1 MSVLSQMTIFLSAA
15 VIAAPITKWL
25 GFGAV
30 LGYLVAGMILGPWGL
45 GVVREVGKTLHLA
58 EFGVVLLLFVI
69 GLELHPKRLRVMRNA
84 VFGLGGAQV
93 LVTSALLA
101 IAAFF
106 FGLSAQTS
114 LVVGLALSM
123 SSTAFALQILA
134 EKNQLTAHHGRAAF
148 GVLLFQDLAVIPVL
162 ALLPLLGGDAPS
174 GGELLLAA
182 LKAFAVLA
190 AIVIGGHYLL
200 RPMLRLIAA
209 TRIQEAFTAMTLLTV
224 VGTALL
230 MQIAGLSMALG
241 AFLAGVLL
249 ADSEYRHELEADI
262 EPFKGL
268 LLGLFFIAVGMSVNL
283 GLVIQKP
290 LAIAG
295 LVLALILL
303 KTLVLF
309 GLGKWH
315 GLSNNS
321 ARSLAVAISQ
331 GGEFA
336 FVLLGVAVGDKVID
350 QGLADLLIVVVTLS
364 MAATPLLFLANE
376 ALLQSQ
382 EKRREDYD
390 TPAGEENPVIIAGFG
405 RFGQIVARI
414 LLAKRIGFT
423 ALDISP
429 ERVDF
434 VRQYGDRIYY
444 GDASRLD
451 LLRAARADQAKI
463 FVLAIDDVEASLRT
477 AETVKKHFPNLTI
490 YARARNRRHAYRLLD
505 LGITN
510 VRRETLLSSI
520 DMARVV
526 LMGLGVSK
534 LESEKVVRTFQEY
547 DERQL
552 IAHHAIHADE
562 EKMVYLAQEA
572 AKELEG
578 LFEQDARE
586 QAAMSDGR

>member
-15 VIAAPITKWL
+15 VIAAPLTKWL

-174 GGELLLAA
+174 GGELLFAA
-182 LKAFAVLA
+182 IKACAVLA

-364 MAATPLLFLANE
+364 MATTPLLFLANE
-376 ALLQSQ
+376 TLLQSK

-405 RFGQIVARI
+405 RFGQIIARI

-451 LLRAARADQAKI
+451 LLRAARADQAKV

-510 VRRETLLSSI
+510 HRRETLLSSI
-520 DMARVV
+520 DMARAV

-534 LESEKVVRTFQEY
+534 ADSEKVVRTFREY